1 MKRIYDR
8 KNQKFYQEQQFGEGV
23 LHFLYESFLGRIL
36 LKMAVNPWFSK
47 FFAIYYDSS
56 FSQRKIVPFVQK
68 YHICMEEYEESS
80 YRSFNDFFIRKK
92 KKEYLDMK
100 PDEGSLISPADSKLS
115 VYFVTSDVKLSI
127 KGHSYT
133 LGELLRDEELSQFF
147 RNGICLVFRLGV
159 QDYHRYCHVASGKIV
174 KEKKIKGLLHTV
186 SSVSKN
192 HKIFVENKREY
203 QVVQTETMGM
213 FVQMEIGA
221 LLVGEIVN
229 RKKADVVQG
238 EEKGYFSF
246 GGSTV
251 VILIPEKRVRLEDDI
266 LRNVLDGTEI
276 KVNYAEKIGVIV

>member
-36 LKMAVNPWFSK
+36 LKIAVNPWFSK

-68 YHICMEEYEESS
+68 YHMCMEEYEESS

-100 PDEGSLISPADSKLS
+100 PDEGSLISPAESKLS

-127 KGHSYT
+127 KGHSYR

-159 QDYHRYCHVASGKIV
+159 QDYHRYCHVAS
-174 KEKKIKGLLHTV
+174 
-186 SSVSKN
+186 
-192 HKIFVENKREY
+192 
-203 QVVQTETMGM
+203 
-213 FVQMEIGA
+213 
-221 LLVGEIVN
+221 
-229 RKKADVVQG
+229 
-238 EEKGYFSF
+238 
-246 GGSTV
+246 
-251 VILIPEKRVRLEDDI
+251 
-266 LRNVLDGTEI
+266 
-276 KVNYAEKIGVIV
+276 